1 MKITCNLLLL
11 LFMPFA
17 RLQFVWTVF
26 TCQSIYI
33 KDLKKEPM
41 NHESRPLIALNVK
54 EEIGFSPRLD
64 KLIYVIEI
72 GLDYY

>member
-1 MKITCNLLLL
+1 
-11 LFMPFA
+11 
-17 RLQFVWTVF
+17 
-26 TCQSIYI
+26 
-33 KDLKKEPM
+33 M

-64 KLIYVIEI
+64 KLMYVIEI